1 MNLDMD
7 SKILEIKNTSEVT
20 KWTIYRHVSPSGKIY
35 VGITSKEIN
44 RRWRYGTGYSNCIL
58 FQNAIDK
65 YGWDNIKHQV
75 LFTNLTEDRAKN
87 LEKDLIRHYKNL
99 GVSYNITDGG
109 DGHLGCSWTPT
120 VYTRTIWSTQR
131 KDRKLSE
138 EHKKKISD
146 TMKGRPM
153 SKDVYIKGVT
163 IVKTLLAK
171 PVIQLSLSGEFIRE
185 FPSIKEAARS
195 LNIKSDRDIIRCC
208 KGERKSRAGYKWKYK
223 DE

>member
-1 MNLDMD
+1 M
-7 SKILEIKNTSEVT
+7 
-20 KWTIYRHVSPSGKIY
+20 
-35 VGITSKEIN
+35 
-44 RRWRYGTGYSNCIL
+44 
-58 FQNAIDK
+58 
-65 YGWDNIKHQV
+65 QV
-75 LFTNLTEDRAKN
+75 LPLKRLTEDRAKN
-87 LEKDLIRHYKNL
+87 LEKDLIRYYKNL

-109 DGHLGCSWTPT
+109 DDHLGCSWTPT

-208 KGERKSRAGYKWKYK
+208 K
-223 DE
+223 

>member
-1 MNLDMD
+1 MNLGMD
-7 SKILEIKNTSEVT
+7 LKISEV
-20 KWTIYRHVSPSGKIY
+20 KSISEAIEWTIYRHVSPSGKVYI
-35 VGITSKEIN
+35 GITSKEIN

-65 YGWDNIKHQV
+65 YGWNNIKHQV
-75 LFTNLTEDRAKN
+75 LFTNLTEERAKN

-99 GVSYNITDGG
+99 GISYNITDGG
-109 DGHLGCSWTPT
+109 DGHLGCNWTPT
-120 VYTRTIWSTQR
+120 KDTRAIWSTQR
-131 KDRKLSE
+131 RGRKLSE

-153 SKDVYIKGVT
+153 SKDVYSKGVA

-171 PVIQLSLSGEFIRE
+171 PVIQLSLNEEFIRE

-208 KGERKSRAGYKWKYK
+208 RGERKSRAGFKWKYK

>member
-109 DGHLGCSWTPT
+109 DGTLGCSWTPT

>member
-1 MNLDMD
+1 MVN
-7 SKILEIKNTSEVT
+7 S
-20 KWTIYRHVSPSGKIY
+20 
-35 VGITSKEIN
+35 
-44 RRWRYGTGYSNCIL
+44 
-58 FQNAIDK
+58 
-65 YGWDNIKHQV
+65 
-75 LFTNLTEDRAKN
+75 
-87 LEKDLIRHYKNL
+87 
-99 GVSYNITDGG
+99 
-109 DGHLGCSWTPT
+109 
-120 VYTRTIWSTQR
+120 R

-208 KGERKSRAGYKWKYK
+208 KEKENQELVINGNIKMNKYGTKERTTLF
-223 DE
+223 

>member
-1 MNLDMD
+1 MNLEMD
-7 SKILEIKNTSEVT
+7 LKTLEIKNISEAT
-20 KWTIYRHVSPSGKIY
+20 KWTVYRHISPSGKVY

-44 RRWRYGTGYSNCIL
+44 KRWRYGTGYSNCIL

-65 YGWDNIKHQV
+65 YGWNNIKHQI
-75 LFTNLTEDRAKN
+75 LFTNLTEERAKN
-87 LEKDLIRHYKNL
+87 LEKDLIRHYKNSEI
-99 GVSYNITDGG
+99 SYNITDGG
-109 DGHLGCSWTPT
+109 DGHLGCNWTPT
-120 VYTRTIWSTQR
+120 KDTRTIWSTQR
-131 KDRKLSE
+131 RGRKLSE

-153 SKDVYIKGVT
+153 SKDVYSKGVT

-171 PVIQLSLSGEFIRE
+171 PVIQLSLNGEFIRE

-195 LNIKSDRDIIRCC
+195 LNIESDRDIIRCC
-208 KGERKSRAGYKWKYK
+208 RGERKSRAGYKWKYK

>member
-1 MNLDMD
+1 MRNWIVY
-7 SKILEIKNTSEVT
+7 KHT
-20 KWTIYRHVSPSGKIY
+20 SPSGKVYI
-35 VGITSKEIN
+35 GITNQPANK
-44 RRWRYGTGYSNCIL
+44 RWKNGMGYISSPY
-58 FQNAIDK
+58 FFGAIVK
-65 YGWDNIKHQV
+65 YGWINIQHEI
-75 LFTNLTEDRAKN
+75 LFSDLEEEEAKETEKR
-87 LEKDLIRHYKNL
+87 LIRVYKEQN
-99 GVSYNITDGG
+99 VSYNITDGG
-109 DGHLGCSWTPT
+109 EGHLGCSWTPT

-223 DE
+223 NE